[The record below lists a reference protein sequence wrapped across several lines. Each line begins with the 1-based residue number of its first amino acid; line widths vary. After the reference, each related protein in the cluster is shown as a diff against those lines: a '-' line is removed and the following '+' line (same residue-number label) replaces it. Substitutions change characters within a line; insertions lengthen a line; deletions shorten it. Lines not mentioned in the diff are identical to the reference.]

1 MGWSLREDM
10 RRELVIDA
18 FQMAWFR
25 RCPDHRTKLIFPSD
39 LGQYASQQFQESL
52 RERGIKA
59 SMSRKGNCWDNAC
72 SETLV
77 GSLKVERLHDQ
88 HFEILRQAKD
98 EVIDWLL
105 WYNRTRLHST
115 LNYLSPMQ
123 FEQDLNRRTQ
133 AIVS

>member
-1 MGWSLREDM
+1 M
-10 RRELVIDA
+10 
-18 FQMAWFR
+18 
-25 RCPDHRTKLIFPSD
+25 
-39 LGQYASQQFQESL
+39 
-52 RERGIKA
+52 
-59 SMSRKGNCWDNAC
+59 
-72 SETLV
+72 
-77 GSLKVERLHDQ
+77 ERLHGQ